1 MSSIQGIRTSRLRNF
16 FAFQRDP
23 LGFMVELLHEGE
35 LVSLRTSRTRPTFIV
50 NSPRFIQ
57 SILVSQEASFR
68 KGRSSDVLR
77 RTLGDGL
84 LTTEKETHSV
94 QKRYMQPAFYKER
107 IQAYAETVRELTRE
121 AADRIRPG
129 QTVALHDELM
139 QLTLAIIAKTMF
151 GADVDELKA
160 ELAAAVNDTIERTAK
175 TLFSPL
181 VLPLS
186 YPTPG
191 NRVHRRAI
199 RTLEEMVYAVLDDAS
214 RTPEKYRSTLLGML
228 LDTTDGEGN
237 PLPREEIRD
246 QMMTMLLAGHETTA
260 NLLTWV
266 LYSLG
271 REPEVAAELY
281 RELDGLHG
289 TPMSAFEA
297 YRRFTFLPKVVQ
309 EALRLY
315 PPAWMI
321 LRESEEKVVLHGEA
335 FPAGSTF
342 LISPYAIHRNG
353 EVFEEPLAFRPHRFD
368 GGESAWPRFA
378 YFPFGGGVRGCIG
391 SNFAMMEASLIL
403 SGLCR
408 SLHFEPLDDAPAVP
422 EPLVSLR
429 IRGGLR
435 MRAVQR

>member
-16 FAFQRDP
+16 FAFQGDP
-23 LGFMVELLHEGE
+23 LGFMIGQLHEGE

-57 SILVSQEASFR
+57 SILVTQDASFR

-77 RTLGDGL
+77 RTIGDGL
-84 LTTEKETHSV
+84 LTTEGEAHGA
-94 QKRYMQPAFYKER
+94 QRRYMQPAFYKER
-107 IQAYAETVRELTRE
+107 IQAYAETVRDLTRA
-121 AADRIRPG
+121 AADRLNPG
-129 QTVALHDELM
+129 DIVSLHDELM
-139 QLTLAIIAKTMF
+139 QLTLTIIAKTMF
-151 GADVDELKA
+151 GAEVDEFKA
-160 ELAAAVNDTIERTAK
+160 ELASAVNDTIERTAK

-181 VLPLS
+181 LLPLS

-199 RTLEEMVYAVLDDAS
+199 RTLESMVYEVMDAAA
-214 RTPEKYRSTLLGML
+214 RDPERYRLTLLGLL
-228 LDTTDGEGN
+228 LDTKDEQGVQ
-237 PLPREEIRD
+237 LSREEIRD

-266 LYSLG
+266 FYSLG
-271 REPEVAAELY
+271 REPAAASRLY
-281 RELDGLHG
+281 GELDALAGMQA
-289 TPMSAFEA
+289 TAFET
-297 YRRFTFLPKVVQ
+297 YRKLDYVPKVIQ

-321 LRESEEKVVLHGEA
+321 LRESQEEVAMHGDS

-353 EVFEEPLAFRPHRFD
+353 NVFEEPLAFRPERFD
-368 GGESAWPRFA
+368 GGEAAWPRFA
-378 YFPFGGGVRGCIG
+378 YFPFGGGSRACIG
-391 SNFAMMEASLIL
+391 SNFAMMEAGLIL
-403 SGLCR
+403 SNLCAR
-408 SLHFEPLDDAPAVP
+408 LRFEPLDLSPAVP